1 MGSKKMHK
9 ESRFSFTFFNRP
21 TKTGVSV
28 LYVRIIDKQ
37 TGQVLAQRSTGT
49 DDEREAAAYAGRLL
63 TELPLDA
70 IVRAREDQSAA
81 NFSETERLRDTMLAA
96 FFTHFWAEES
106 SYLRAREEAGKPLS
120 GMYITNKRS
129 SVKRFAAV
137 YPQFQRTPLRA
148 TSLILLEGFRDY
160 LRNKGVPA
168 NTRNAALD
176 SLRSPIS
183 WAQKRGLIDSP
194 FSFSAIDRPKGTFR
208 KRGVLSSEE
217 VAALVALPVEPIW
230 ESKEAKNVHVDVH
243 LRPRRAKGEKNEGP
257 ALIDLRQKAALL
269 LSELAGLRRG
279 EIRALT
285 WGAVDLD
292 RGRIEVVDNYVPVDG
307 AKKPKT
313 GSVGTVPIS
322 EDLSPVLQELK
333 NIAHRLGLDGS
344 DNYVLMGSR
353 PDVPINEITIARGYR
368 RALQAIGISDEERKR
383 RNLVPHSGRHGFA
396 TRLADAIGER
406 AAARLTRHRTTTA
419 FEGYAAHTSE
429 ELLEKGRQALK
440 LGKKPE
446 EGSEGSTDSEGK

>member
-1 MGSKKMHK
+1 MSSKKMPK
-9 ESRFSFTFFNRP
+9 ESRYSFTFFNRA
-21 TKTGVSV
+21 TKSGTPVI
-28 LYVRIIDKQ
+28 YVRIIDKQ
-37 TGQVLAQRSTGT
+37 TGQVLAQRSTGA
-49 DDEREAAAYAGRLL
+49 DNERDAAAFAGRLL

-70 IVRAREDQSAA
+70 MVRAREDQSAA
-81 NFSETERLRDTMLAA
+81 DFSETERLRDTMLST
-96 FFTHFWAEES
+96 FFTQFWAQGS

-129 SVKRFAAV
+129 SVKRFASV

-148 TSLILLEGFRDY
+148 TSLLLLEGFRDY

-168 NTRNAALD
+168 NTRNVALD

-208 KRGVLSSEE
+208 KRGVLSADE
-217 VAALVALPVEPIW
+217 VGALVALPVEQVW
-230 ESKEAKNVHVDVH
+230 ESKEAKNVHIDAH
-243 LRPRRAKGEKNEGP
+243 PRPRRAKGEKNEGP
-257 ALIDLRQKAALL
+257 ALLDLRQKAALL

-313 GSVGTVPIS
+313 GSVGAVPIS
-322 EDLSPVLQELK
+322 EDLGPVLQELK
-333 NIAHRLGLDGS
+333 NIAHRLKLDGP
-344 DNYVLMGSR
+344 DNYVLMGAR

-396 TRLADAIGER
+396 TRLADEIGER

-429 ELLEKGRQALK
+429 ELLEKGRQALR
-440 LGKKPE
+440 LTKKPGEGME
-446 EGSEGSTDSEGK
+446 EPADSEGK

>member
-1 MGSKKMHK
+1 MSSKKMLK
-9 ESRFSFTFFNRP
+9 ESRFSFTFFNRA
-21 TKTGVSV
+21 TKSGKPVI
-28 LYVRIIDKQ
+28 YVRIIDKQ
-37 TGQVLAQRSTGT
+37 TGQVLAQRSTGA
-49 DDEREAAAYAGRLL
+49 DNERDAGAVAGRLL

-70 IVRAREDQSAA
+70 MVRAREDQSAA
-81 NFSETERLRDTMLAA
+81 DFSETERLRDTMLSN
-96 FFTHFWAEES
+96 FFTQFWAQGS

-129 SVKRFAAV
+129 SVKRFASV

-148 TSLILLEGFRDY
+148 TSLLLLEGFRDY

-168 NTRNAALD
+168 NTRNVALD

-194 FSFSAIDRPKGTFR
+194 FSFSAIDRPKTTFR
-208 KRGVLSSEE
+208 KRGVLSADE
-217 VAALVALPVEPIW
+217 VGALVALPVEPVW
-230 ESKEAKNVHVDVH
+230 ESKEAKNIHVDVH
-243 LRPRRAKGEKNEGP
+243 PRPRLAKGEKNEGP
-257 ALIDLRQKAALL
+257 ALLDLRQKAALL

-313 GSVGTVPIS
+313 GSFGTVPIS
-322 EDLSPVLQELK
+322 EDLGPVLQELK
-333 NIAHRLGLDGS
+333 NIAHRLKLDGP
-344 DNYVLMGSR
+344 DNYVLMGAR
-353 PDVPINEITIARGYR
+353 PDIPINEITIARGYR

-396 TRLADAIGER
+396 TRLADEIGER

-440 LGKKPE
+440 LGKKPGEGTE
-446 EGSEGSTDSEGK
+446 EPTDSNGK

>member
-1 MGSKKMHK
+1 MGSKTRPND
-9 ESRFSFTFFNRP
+9 SRFSFTLFNRP
-21 TKTGVSV
+21 TKTGASV

-49 DDEREAAAYAGRLL
+49 DNERDAGAVAGRLL
-63 TELPLDA
+63 AELPLDA
-70 IVRAREDQSAA
+70 LVRARDDQAAA
-81 NFSETERLRDTMLAA
+81 NFAEADRLRDTMLSR
-96 FFTHFWAEES
+96 FFTQFWDEGS
-106 SYLRAREEAGKPLS
+106 TYLIARSEAGKPLS
-120 GMYITNKRS
+120 GAYIRDRRS

-137 YPQFQRTPLRA
+137 YPLFQRTPLRA
-148 TSLILLEGFRDY
+148 TSLLLLEGFRDY

-168 NTRNAALD
+168 NTRNVALD

-194 FSFSAIDRPKGTFR
+194 FSFSAIDRPRATFR
-208 KRGVLSSEE
+208 KRGVLSADE
-217 VAALVALPVEPIW
+217 VGALVALPVEPVW
-230 ESKEAKNVHVDVH
+230 ESKEAKNIHVDVH
-243 LRPRRAKGEKNEGP
+243 PRPRLAKGEKNEGP
-257 ALIDLRQKAALL
+257 ALLDLRQKAALL

-313 GSVGTVPIS
+313 GSVGAVPIS
-322 EDLSPVLQELK
+322 EDLGPVLQELK
-333 NIAHRLGLDGS
+333 NIAHRLKLDGP
-344 DNYVLMGSR
+344 DNYVLMGAR

-396 TRLADAIGER
+396 TRLADEIGER

-440 LGKKPE
+440 LGKKPGEGTE
-446 EGSEGSTDSEGK
+446 EPTGSNGK